1 MQRGTLQHEIFEGE
15 DVSAFV
21 DGDAIIVHVSCR
33 EDAEP
38 FTETVPYALAT
49 TLEVDPVI
57 GEIYPEVSDRIQ
69 IGERVAAKS

>member
-1 MQRGTLQHEIFEGE
+1 MQRGTLQHEIFERE

-38 FTETVPYALAT
+38 FTKTVPYALAI